1 MEFTRF
7 EYNNYILK
15 LFYKVNDFEF
25 IEEINFNPNNLKL
38 RELNDK
44 KKQALNLAFT
54 YLHLVAGISYYKL
67 FLPEKIDVKTIKLS
81 KEQANF
87 FDTIYFKGLGEFA
100 CRNNLNL
107 NDKIHF
113 PYFENVENK
122 GININLS
129 NDIIVPIGGGKD
141 SVVSLEILKKLKN
154 QKLYTFSVNT
164 AKPIQDCCNLSNCE
178 NILVNRKISPLLIE
192 INKDL
197 AKYNAYNGH
206 VPISAIIAF
215 ISVCAGIIYNC
226 SATAISNER
235 SANIGNTIHNGVEV
249 NHQWSKSF
257 EAEKMIHDFIINYIT
272 PQFNYFS
279 LLRPMS
285 ELQIAENFVKI
296 NKYKNVFASCNKN
309 FKIVKNQEPQRWC
322 CDCDKC
328 RFVFLI
334 FAPFFS
340 KQEMLEIFGENLLNN
355 EKHLDGY
362 LELCGLSKY
371 KPFECVGEVEES
383 ITAFYMLEN
392 TDFKN
397 DFIVERIL
405 KEIHKK
411 YSNKELEK
419 IKKNYFAFDFNNNL
433 LENKFKELYKEL

>member
-1 MEFTRF
+1 M
-7 EYNNYILK
+7 
-15 LFYKVNDFEF
+15 
-25 IEEINFNPNNLKL
+25 
-38 RELNDK
+38 
-44 KKQALNLAFT
+44 
-54 YLHLVAGISYYKL
+54 
-67 FLPEKIDVKTIKLS
+67 
-81 KEQANF
+81 
-87 FDTIYFKGLGEFA
+87 
-100 CRNNLNL
+100 
-107 NDKIHF
+107 
-113 PYFENVENK
+113 
-122 GININLS
+122 
-129 NDIIVPIGGGKD
+129 
-141 SVVSLEILKKLKN
+141 
-154 QKLYTFSVNT
+154 
-164 AKPIQDCCNLSNCE
+164 
-178 NILVNRKISPLLIE
+178 
-192 INKDL
+192 
-197 AKYNAYNGH
+197 
-206 VPISAIIAF
+206 
-215 ISVCAGIIYNC
+215 
-226 SATAISNER
+226 
-235 SANIGNTIHNGVEV
+235 IHN
-249 NHQWSKSF
+249 
-257 EAEKMIHDFIINYIT
+257 FIMNYIT

-397 DFIVERIL
+397 DFIVEKIL

-411 YSNKELEK
+411 YSNEELEK
-419 IKKNYFAFDFNNNL
+419 IKKGYFTFDFNNNL